1 MHPDFRQVVNLADPL
16 EREWNEGRY
25 RLPFLL
31 PQREGGI
38 EALDRFGE
46 TSLESR
52 VFIPETM
59 PQLHSLTTAVLM
71 L

>member
-1 MHPDFRQVVNLADPL
+1 MHPDFRQFVNLADPL

-25 RLPFLL
+25 RLPL
-31 PQREGGI
+31 PLPGREGGI
-38 EALDRFGE
+38 EALDWFGE
-46 TSLESR
+46 TSLESL

>member
-25 RLPFLL
+25 RLPL
-31 PQREGGI
+31 PLPRREGGI
-38 EALDRFGE
+38 EALDWFGE
-46 TSLESR
+46 TSLESL
-52 VFIPETM
+52 VFIL

>member
-1 MHPDFRQVVNLADPL
+1 MHPDFRLAINLADPL

-25 RLPFLL
+25 RLPLSL
-31 PQREGGI
+31 PRREGGI
-38 EALDRFGE
+38 EALDWFGE
-46 TSLESR
+46 TSLESL